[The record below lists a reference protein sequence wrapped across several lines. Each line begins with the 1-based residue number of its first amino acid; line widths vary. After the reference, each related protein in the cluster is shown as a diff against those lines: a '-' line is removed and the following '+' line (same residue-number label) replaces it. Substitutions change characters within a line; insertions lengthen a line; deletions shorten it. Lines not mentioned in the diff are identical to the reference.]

1 MDRRALLA
9 SLAAGGSLL
18 AGCSTR
24 FGTGTEDTGTPT
36 VTPAPVGTETPTKE
50 PNGNAD
56 ADGDGDWSLA
66 SVVDLQTVSRTYALG
81 PTGYHSDDGARV
93 ELGFTSTAT
102 PDSPAM
108 VTGSLTN
115 AASWSN
121 TFRLRETPPFGQTN
135 RTGGIRDYDRDLT
148 YRSNLV
154 FAPTETNAVADTVPD
169 LELADDRTWRLA
181 EPISDTWG
189 PETLRLDGEETVEA
203 EWYLVGQPE
212 GVDEGRPTGTYEFRS
227 GDTDLAVTV
236 WDTAHPGPDGAT
248 DPLDGPDVSP
258 GPLPHSDETDWYF
271 EATPATPAYLEPSMR
286 RLSLPGAVDL
296 TLTNHTHGTLSGNS
310 WNLYKRRDGEWFYLE
325 PWAHTAVLRMIAPG
339 EEREYQLRAF
349 HGDPVPCDGISVAN
363 LGGGTYAFESMYGTD
378 EDAPVDLGHFAALLD
393 VEAPPVEIRPTR
405 DADLS
410 VERDGATVHVEWPR
424 RPEVERG
431 SLTVERHEDTPPER
445 LLPEQVMRARNRG
458 LRNTLA
464 FFEDGVDRV
473 VLRTDRNTVS
483 TAGGAE
489 GYTPVSRLFTLY
501 GEAGTQGYVA
511 TATFGE

>member
-18 AGCSTR
+18 AGCSNR
-24 FGTGTEDTGTPT
+24 FGTGTEDPGTPT
-36 VTPAPVGTETPTKE
+36 VTPAPVETETPTE
-50 PNGNAD
+50 DPDGDPD
-56 ADGDGDWSLA
+56 ADGGRSLA

-81 PTGYHSDDGARV
+81 PTGYHSDDDARV
-93 ELGFTSTAT
+93 RLGFTSTAT
-102 PDSPAM
+102 ADSPAT

-115 AASWSN
+115 TASWSN

-135 RTGGIRDYDRDLT
+135 RVGGIRDYDRDLT

-154 FAPTETNAVADTVPD
+154 FAPTEPSEVSDTAPEV
-169 LELADDRTWRLA
+169 ELADDGTWRLA
-181 EPISDTWG
+181 EPISNTWG
-189 PETLRLDGEETVEA
+189 PETLRLNPDQTVEA
-203 EWYLVGQPE
+203 EWYLVGRPE
-212 GVDEGRPTGTYEFRS
+212 GVEKGRPTGTYEFRS
-227 GDTDLAVTV
+227 GDTDLTVTV
-236 WDTAHPGPDGAT
+236 WDTDQPGPVAPR
-248 DPLDGPDVSP
+248 DPLDIAMSS
-258 GPLPHSDETDWYF
+258 LPTSESTDWYYG
-271 EATPATPAYLEPSMR
+271 ATPETPAYLEPSTQ
-286 RLSLPGAVDL
+286 RLSLPDAVDL
-296 TLTNHTHGTLSGNS
+296 TLTNHTHGNLSGNS

-325 PWAHTAVLRMIAPG
+325 PWAHTAVLRTIPPG
-339 EEREYQLRAF
+339 GEREYHLRAF
-349 HGDPVPCDGISVAN
+349 HGDPVPCDGISVGN

-378 EDAPVDLGHFAALLD
+378 EAAPVDLGHFAALLD
-393 VEAPPVEIRPTR
+393 VDAPPVEIRPTP

-431 SLTVERHEDTPPER
+431 TLTVERRDDTPPER
-445 LLPEQVMRARNRG
+445 LLPEQVVRARNRG

-464 FFEDGVDRV
+464 FLEDDVERV

-489 GYTPVSRLFTLY
+489 GYTPASRLFTLF
-501 GEAGTQGYVA
+501 GETETQGYVA